1 MTNNLKTTPYR
12 SPALLALAR
21 GKPCLLNAV
30 EACLTSRDTSTTVAA
45 HSNQSKHGKGMGRK
59 ADDCY
64 SVWACVHCHTWLD
77 QGKAPKSEK
86 VRAFDAAHRRQIIM
100 WQGISIG
107 DAAYYH
113 NGKER
118 DAASAA
124 LKELGL

>member
-1 MTNNLKTTPYR
+1 MSDLKTTPYR

-59 ADDCY
+59 ADDAY

-77 QGKAPKSEK
+77 QGKAPKAEK
-86 VRAFDAAHRRQIIM
+86 VRAFDAAHARQVEEWLKIAINRPIH
-100 WQGISIG
+100 WDDVKGYE
-107 DAAYYH
+107 AAI
-113 NGKER
+113 N
-118 DAASAA
+118 A
-124 LKELGL
+124 LEELLK